1 MQSRYFDEGSLP
13 VEQARQRLH
22 DLLVHFRKDGLKLRN
37 PQASAL
43 FSASAE
49 VLAGL
54 ERAFEQYAS
63 STAYGG
69 WRR

>member
-1 MQSRYFDEGSLP
+1 MQNRDFDEGSLP

-22 DLLVHFRKDGLKLRN
+22 NLLVHFRRDGLRISN
-37 PQASAL
+37 PHASAL
-43 FSASAE
+43 FQASAE

-54 ERAFEQYAS
+54 ERAFEQYS
-63 STAYGG
+63 PGPVDGG